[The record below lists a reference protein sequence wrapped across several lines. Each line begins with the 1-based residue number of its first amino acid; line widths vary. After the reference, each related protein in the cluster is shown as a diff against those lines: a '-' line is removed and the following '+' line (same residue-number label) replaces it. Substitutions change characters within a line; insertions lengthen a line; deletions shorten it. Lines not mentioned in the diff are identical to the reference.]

1 MHLHLDDYDND
12 RKLPYKESENAIH
25 EKGMGNDYT
34 NTETPVAADKSE
46 DEEVESEI
54 TTELIAEVDKAADKS
69 EDEEVESETTTEHAE
84 VVQNRGLGVKT
95 IHGVDI

>member
-54 TTELIAEVDKAADKS
+54 TTEHAEVDKAADKS

>member
-46 DEEVESEI
+46 DEEVESE
-54 TTELIAEVDKAADKS
+54 
-69 EDEEVESETTTEHAE
+69 TTTEHAE